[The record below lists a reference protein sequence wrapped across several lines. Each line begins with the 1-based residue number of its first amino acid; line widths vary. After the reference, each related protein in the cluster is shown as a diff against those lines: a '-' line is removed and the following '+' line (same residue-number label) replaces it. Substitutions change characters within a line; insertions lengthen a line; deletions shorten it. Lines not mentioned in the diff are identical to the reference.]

1 MAEVA
6 LHEYC
11 EEVKELIRSDSYDQA
26 IIICRHILEHFPRHV
41 TSYRLLGEASLEKG
55 DYVEAANLFKRVLS
69 VDLEDVIGYVGLGI
83 IYDEQGAL
91 EEAIWQLERA
101 FELTPG
107 NAEIRGELQ
116 RLYSERDATAPPRLK
131 LTPAALGRLYLKEE
145 LYQRAVDEFKGVLEE
160 DPERADIQVALAEA
174 LWWSDKRREA
184 AEVCEDILKKF
195 PNCLKANLILGE
207 ILSSSGREGEGQ
219 TLLRAS
225 QAMDPENLVAQKL
238 FRDRSPLPFEAV
250 YVRRLEEVE
259 LEEQAKQISPEMPQP
274 EAEPEKEAPLSAADE
289 ELEEEMPDWLRELR
303 EVEKQPTGE
312 EEVIRA
318 QPEEMPDWLR
328 ELEEG
333 VPGEPE
339 EVTAPVEEG
348 FPTAEEEMPTWLHE
362 LEEVSEAPAAEEIS
376 LPPAEEV
383 EEAPPEVTVEEGPE
397 EKERKPTWAELDSES
412 PVIAALEEEFP
423 TVEEE
428 EVEISEETMARLR
441 ETMPDESASIEE
453 IMAWMERSRTIIAEE
468 KAPTD
473 ISEAIAEEIEA
484 LPKEVEEIPPLPEG
498 APDWLRELRAEALE
512 EEVLIPPEEVEV
524 PLEEAA
530 APSEVEIPDWLREL
544 RAEGVEEEVT
554 TPSEEF
560 EAVEEV
566 EAPLE
571 AEIPDW
577 LRELRAEAVEEEVI
591 TPIEEAEAVE
601 EVEIPLEAEVPD
613 WLRELGAEAL
623 EEEVI
628 TPIEEVEAVEEVEV
642 PFEAEIPDWLRELRA
657 EALEEEV
664 IVPAE
669 EIEVPA
675 EEEIPAWG
683 RERRAETLEEEV
695 MAPPEEVEAL
705 VEEIAVHVEEEELV
719 PEEEAEPVLEEV
731 IPPAFVEEPSLIE
744 IVPVE
749 EGVAEVA
756 PAAEDMEEEVTEAID
771 VTRTIE
777 DYLSHLISNPQ
788 DHEARLDLA
797 RAYSKERDLDQAA
810 FHYSEIVSSGSI
822 LDEVIDDLEA
832 AADDAPDHLPTHE
845 LLADA
850 YMKDG
855 RLQKA
860 LDKYRWLRVKL
871 AD

>member
-1 MAEVA
+1 MAELT

-11 EEVKELIRSDSYDQA
+11 EEVKELIRADSYDQA
-26 IIICRHILEHFPRHV
+26 IIICRHILEHFPKHV
-41 TSYRLLGEASLEKG
+41 TSYRLMGEASLEKG

-69 VDLEDVIGYVGLGI
+69 VDPEDVIGYVGLGI

-91 EEAIWQLERA
+91 EEAMWQLERA

-116 RLYSERDATAPPRLK
+116 RLYSERDGTAPPRLK

-174 LWWSDKRREA
+174 LWWSDQRRQA
-184 AEVCEDILKKF
+184 AEVCEDILEKF

-207 ILSSSGREGEGQ
+207 ILSSSGREEEGQ
-219 TLLRAS
+219 TLFRTA

-250 YVRRLEEVE
+250 YVHRLEQAE
-259 LEEQAKQISPEMPQP
+259 LEEQAKQISPEMP
-274 EAEPEKEAPLSAADE
+274 EKEVEPEKEALPSAAE
-289 ELEEEMPDWLRELR
+289 QELEEEMPDWLRRLR
-303 EVEKQPTGE
+303 EVEKQPTAE
-312 EEVIRA
+312 EGVIAARA
-318 QPEEMPDWLR
+318 EEMPDWLR

-333 VPGEPE
+333 MPEEPE
-339 EVTAPVEEG
+339 EATVPAEEG
-348 FPTAEEEMPTWLHE
+348 HPALEEETPTWVRE

-376 LPPAEEV
+376 LPSAEEE
-383 EEAPPEVTVEEGPE
+383 EEAPPEVVVEEEPA
-397 EKERKPTWAELDSES
+397 EKERKTTWSEMEGES

-423 TVEEE
+423 TFEEE

-453 IMAWMERSRTIIAEE
+453 IMAWMERSRSIIAEE
-468 KAPTD
+468 KAPTG
-473 ISEAIAEEIEA
+473 ISEAIEEEIEA

-512 EEVLIPPEEVEV
+512 EEVIVPPEEIEMPV
-524 PLEEAA
+524 EEAA
-530 APSEVEIPDWLREL
+530 A
-544 RAEGVEEEVT
+544 
-554 TPSEEF
+554 
-560 EAVEEV
+560 
-566 EAPLE
+566 APE

-591 TPIEEAEAVE
+591 TPLKEVE
-601 EVEIPLEAEVPD
+601 EVEIPFEAEIPD
-613 WLRELGAEAL
+613 WLRELRAEAV

-628 TPIEEVEAVEEVEV
+628 TPPEEVEAIEEAEA
-642 PFEAEIPDWLRELRA
+642 PLEAEIPDWLRELRA

-664 IVPAE
+664 IFPPE
-669 EIEVPA
+669 EAEVPA
-675 EEEIPAWG
+675 EEEIPAWL
-683 RERRAETLEEEV
+683 RELRAETFEEEV
-695 MAPPEEVEAL
+695 TAPPEEVEAP
-705 VEEIAVHVEEEELV
+705 VEEIAIHAEKEEVVPAEEAAV
-719 PEEEAEPVLEEV
+719 MPEEEAEPVLAEEV
-731 IPPAFVEEPSLIE
+731 VPPAFVEEPSLIE

-749 EGVAEVA
+749 EEVAVVA
-756 PAAEDMEEEVTEAID
+756 PAAEEIEEEVTEAIEAAW
-771 VTRTIE
+771 TME
-777 DYLSHLISNPQ
+777 DYLSHLASKPQ

-797 RAYSKERDLDQAA
+797 RAYSKERDLDQAV
-810 FHYSEIVSSGSI
+810 FHYGEIVSSGSL

-871 AD
+871 AG